1 LKEVLKSAYGENYMD
16 KFETFEKTPF
26 AAASIGQVH
35 MAQLKGSNEKV
46 AIKIQVIL
54 QKIFSF
60 LNKCPME
67 IVINLKYFSILVWP
81 SRFSRILTT

>member
-54 QKIFSF
+54 QIYFFLTSF
-60 LNKCPME
+60 PME
-67 IVINLKYFSILVWP
+67 IIINLKYFSILVWP

>member
-54 QKIFSF
+54 QNYFFLTSF
-60 LNKCPME
+60 PME
-67 IVINLKYFSILVWP
+67 IIINLKYFSILVWP

>member
-1 LKEVLKSAYGENYMD
+1 MD

-54 QKIFSF
+54 QIYFFLTSF
-60 LNKCPME
+60 PME
-67 IVINLKYFSILVWP
+67 IIINLKYFSILVWP